1 MKPSGCGLD
10 GLEDGPG
17 RSTMSWVVRV
27 GWDKPERNVDVKES
41 SARRC
46 ELDCLLSSAVTVRT
60 GRREKNREGLFE
72 GGTQ

>member
-1 MKPSGCGLD
+1 
-10 GLEDGPG
+10 
-17 RSTMSWVVRV
+17 MSWVVRM

-41 SARRC
+41 SARRR

-72 GGTQ
+72 GEHSKVLGACGEKQE